1 MRHFGHSLLFGYSLF
16 TQCSAHPM
24 KNKLDYYTGK
34 DCMDR
39 FCKGLKEHAT
49 EIINYE
55 KKEMISLTGKE
66 SKSNNK

>member
-1 MRHFGHSLLFGYSLF
+1 
-16 TQCSAHPM
+16 M